1 MGRCGLGVVYQ
12 FVGTFPTGSASLLAT
27 ASPMFSTDAMQPAN
41 PRRAIRGDEVR
52 EVGKL
57 PHLVA
62 DLIRPF
68 TTDARTLVG

>member
-1 MGRCGLGVVYQ
+1 
-12 FVGTFPTGSASLLAT
+12 
-27 ASPMFSTDAMQPAN
+27 MFSTDAMQPAN